1 MPRVSHILDPVNI
14 TDSTHLHD
22 IKKRKTYVVVI
33 PTFSIIQ
40 RNQYDPFP
48 LTNPSVYHSDI

>member
-22 IKKRKTYVVVI
+22 IKKRKTYVELI

-40 RNQYDPFP
+40 RNLFP